1 MSNTSYSFKENSHE
15 IVNQG
20 GEKKVMKKI
29 LSVALSTAMAFSM
42 FASVAFGA
50 DAKLTD
56 EQQFNA
62 LKEAGILAGY
72 PDGQSHLEKALTRA
86 ELAKIIVK
94 SIGLEPVSGV
104 ASYKDKNYTANHWA
118 APFIEAA
125 TQAGILNGKDA
136 TKKLFDPTGNVTVQ
150 ELAKVLTTAL
160 KLEVPADANNTA
172 SVWAKGYV
180 AAAIKAGYLQ
190 EGMNYQANATR
201 SQAVVAAYAIY
212 EAAQIPTV
220 TKYEVKDS
228 KNVEFTLSTGEV
240 VKVAL
245 EKELEANKATEVT
258 FKTKDGVEIK
268 HTVTYVVTAAT
279 KVESVSASNLKEVVI
294 TFDGE
299 VEEASAEQKANYSI
313 DGFNFESASLSED
326 GKSVTLLLD
335 DPQTE
340 YLKNQKEYK
349 ITVKNVRNSDK
360 SKVISVTDYKF
371 TPVDVT
377 LPTVESVVGL
387 GTSAFKVTFSEPVKQ
402 STVATTANFRVDGK
416 AIAGRVTYQ
425 YPNIAVVETTLATG
439 AHTLT
444 TSNVEDFNNFKITP
458 ADISFEVAED
468 TAAPEVV
475 SAKTTDL
482 TVVEIEMTETV
493 KSVKEVYHTST
504 SKKADIKIND
514 NKIIA
519 TFDAT
524 NEALSMGENTI
535 YIKGVTDYSGNSA
548 DREVKV
554 TPVLDVVRPE
564 VASVT
569 AKVDGNNHVF
579 TVEYSESVNLKRDAI
594 DKANYTLKD
603 KDGKVVRGKG
613 FDSNG
618 HPVNAI
624 TPVADTNG
632 RTYQITSTGK
642 LGSGVYTLEINNI
655 RDNAAVPNTMAPY
668 STSINLG
675 DVEAPK
681 VASAWYELEENAARE
696 SAIIYVQFDKAV
708 AVEGNGSVL
717 DANKYYFDVQA
728 AGDARTYTTPLP
740 VGAEVETVNAETV
753 RIVLPSKAN
762 PGYGFDAG
770 DVVNIRIANISD
782 INGNFVPGGVLTAVA
797 KNITDSTIAILDAK
811 AIDKDTLE
819 VKFDDILTSVDADD
833 FEVTIAG
840 ADVNLTYK
848 DLRYDSGDTIVTFD
862 LVGTTTFTPAPTV
875 VTTTTFNTKVTQA
888 NVKTT
893 NAFGIKVVAGG
904 LGESVDDGIAPE
916 LSTLNNEA
924 PTVAT
929 ATSGTYNVTLTFN
942 ENVRVANNTTGFSV
956 YVDGSEVTVK
966 TVSGS
971 AKTAVINFE
980 YAGSL
985 NGKLLEVYLNGNNSV
1000 AKYVT
1005 DAAGNAADP
1014 DNVKFTVGSAAV
1026 TTP

>member
-1 MSNTSYSFKENSHE
+1 MSNTSYSFKENSHV

-62 LKEAGILAGY
+62 LKEAGILTGY

-94 SIGLEPVSGV
+94 SIGLEPVTGV
-104 ASYKDKNYTANHWA
+104 ATYKDKNYTANHWA

-150 ELAKVLTTAL
+150 ELAKVLVTAL
-160 KLEVPADANNTA
+160 KLEVPTDANNTA
-172 SVWAKGYV
+172 SEWAKGYV
-180 AAAIKAGYLQ
+180 AAAVKAGYLQ
-190 EGMNYQANATR
+190 EGINYQANASR

-212 EAAQIPTV
+212 EASQIPTV

-228 KNVEFTLSTGEV
+228 KNVEFTLSNGDV

-245 EKELEANKATEVT
+245 EKELEANKATDVKFT
-258 FKTKDGVEIK
+258 HNGHDYT
-268 HTVTYVVTAAT
+268 HSVTYVVTAAT

-313 DGFNFESASLSED
+313 DGFSFESATLSED

-335 DPQTE
+335 DPQTVF
-340 YLKNQKEYK
+340 LTNQKEYK
-349 ITVKNVRNSDK
+349 ISVKNVRNSDK
-360 SKVISVTDYKF
+360 SKVVSVSDYKF

-377 LPTVESVVGL
+377 LPTVKSVVGL

-458 ADISFEVAED
+458 ADVSFEVAED

-519 TFDAT
+519 TFDAAT
-524 NEALSMGENTI
+524 EALSLGENTI

-554 TPVLDVVRPE
+554 TPELDVTRPE
-564 VASVT
+564 VASVE

-579 TVEYSESVNLKRDAI
+579 TIEYSEPVNLKGDATT
-594 DKANYTLKD
+594 KANYTLKD

-624 TPVADTNG
+624 TPVVDTNG
-632 RTYQITSTGK
+632 RTYQITTTGK
-642 LGSGVYTLEINNI
+642 LSSGVYTLEINNV
-655 RDNAAVPNTMAPY
+655 RDNAAVANTMAPY

-675 DVEAPK
+675 DVEAPQI
-681 VASAWYELEENAARE
+681 ASAWYEVENGSGSRQ
-696 SAIIYVQFDKAV
+696 SAVIYVQFNKAV
-708 AVEGNGSVL
+708 AVDGNGSAL
-717 DANKYYFDVQA
+717 DKNKYYYSVQPAGNA
-728 AGDARTYTTPLP
+728 ATYTTPLP

-753 RIVLPSKAN
+753 RIVLPSKDTGYNLGAGQVINLRVAN
-762 PGYGFDAG
+762 VADT
-770 DVVNIRIANISD
+770 
-782 INGNFVPGGVLTAVA
+782 NGNFVAGGILTTTA
-797 KNITDSTIAILDAK
+797 KSINESSIAILSAK
-811 AIDKDTLE
+811 ALDKDTLE
-819 VKFDDILTSVDADD
+819 VKFDDILTSVDASD
-833 FEVTIAG
+833 FKVTIG
-840 ADVNLTYK
+840 GVDSNVTYK

-862 LVGTTTFTPAPTV
+862 LVGAATFAPNPTTQ
-875 VTTTTFNTKVTQA
+875 TTTFNTKVLQA

-893 NAFGIKVVAGG
+893 NAFGIKVVAGA
-904 LGESVDDGIAPE
+904 LAVTVEDGIAPE
-916 LSTLNNEA
+916 LSTTDA
-924 PTVAT
+924 TTVAT
-929 ATSGTYNVTLTFN
+929 ATGGTYNVTLTFN
-942 ENVRVANNTTGFSV
+942 ENVRVANNLTGFKV
-956 YVDGSEVTVK
+956 YVDGNEVTVK
-966 TVSGS
+966 NVSGS
-971 AKTAVINFE
+971 TNTAVVNFE
-980 YAGSL
+980 YAGAL
-985 NGKLLEVYLNGNNSV
+985 NGKLLEVYLNTDNS
-1000 AKYVT
+1000 ASKFVT

-1014 DNVKFTVGSAAV
+1014 DNVKFTVGSATVA
-1026 TTP
+1026 P